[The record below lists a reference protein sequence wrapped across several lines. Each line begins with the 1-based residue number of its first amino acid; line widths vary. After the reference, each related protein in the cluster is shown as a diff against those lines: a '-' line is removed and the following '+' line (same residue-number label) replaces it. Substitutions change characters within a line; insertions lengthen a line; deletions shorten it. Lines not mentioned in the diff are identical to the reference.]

1 MDTYYLIDFENV
13 SSTGLTG
20 CDSLGGNDYI
30 IIFYT
35 SNSKNLNLNVI
46 KNINVSLTAKEIAAG
61 KQSVDNHIAS
71 YIGYLVGK
79 FDKECTIVVISKDTG
94 YDKLIKFWK
103 DLSGVSIIRKSQVK
117 SKSEGKSKSNSAE
130 QKAANLGNAD
140 INEIVQKALCDV
152 HMQNDIITCVNL
164 LVTKHFND
172 KKAKQKVYTGIV
184 SKYGQTKG
192 REIYNVIRKYL

>member
-13 SSTGLTG
+13 SSAGLTG
-20 CDSLGGNDYI
+20 CECLSTNDHI
-30 IIFYT
+30 KIFYT
-35 SNSKNLNLNVI
+35 SNSQNLNLSII
-46 KNINVSLTAKEIAAG
+46 KDIKISITPIEIAVG

-79 FDKECTIVVISKDTG
+79 YDKKCTIVVISKDTG

-103 DLSGVSIIRKSQVK
+103 DRKGISISRKPQIK
-117 SKSEGKSKSNSAE
+117 SKSDAKPKSSSSGQKVENLDNAE
-130 QKAANLGNAD
+130 
-140 INEIVQKALCDV
+140 INDLIQKALSDV
-152 HMQNDIITCVNL
+152 HMENDITTYVAS
-164 LVTKHFND
+164 LVVKFKN
-172 KKAKQKVYTGIV
+172 AKQTVYRSIV